1 MKPKV
6 FMTRPLGDEAV
17 EILTAR
23 CEVSFNPDD
32 SPLAP
37 PELAHW
43 LREAEGALVAGA
55 RLTAD
60 VIAQAPNLRAVSNVG
75 VGYDNLDIPA
85 LTARRIPATNT
96 VGVVE
101 ETTADLAF
109 ALLLAVARRVCE
121 GDQYVRQGQWRQW
134 HWNLLWGANVHR
146 KTIGLY
152 GFGQIG
158 QAMARRARGFSMQIR
173 YHSRH
178 RAPEPVERELDA
190 QFADRETLLAESDF
204 LSLHVPLTAE
214 TRHLIGASEF
224 ARMKPSA
231 FLINT
236 ARGPVVD
243 EQALAEALAQHQIA
257 GAALDVFE
265 QEPHVHPSL
274 IGMANVLLAPHV
286 GSATAETR
294 AAMARAA
301 ALNLLDLLDG
311 KRPRTLLNPEALAEN
326 PEAGSQEP
334 EVKSSNHPAESGG
347 ADREGHG

>member
-6 FMTRPLGDEAV
+6 FMTRPLGDEAL
-17 EILTAR
+17 EILKAR
-23 CEVSFNPDD
+23 CDVSFNPDD
-32 SPLAP
+32 SPLAA
-37 PELAHW
+37 PELARW

-55 RLTAD
+55 RLSAE
-60 VIAQAPNLRAVSNVG
+60 VIAQASRLRAVSNVG

-85 LTARRIPATNT
+85 LTARGIPATNT
-96 VGVVE
+96 LGVVE

-109 ALLLAVARRVCE
+109 ALLLGVARRVRE
-121 GDQYVRQGQWRQW
+121 GDNYVRQGQWRQW
-134 HWNLLWGANVHR
+134 HWNLLWGANVHH

-158 QAMARRARGFSMQIR
+158 QAVARRARGFRMQVL

-178 RAPEPVERELDA
+178 RVPQVVEHELEA
-190 QFADRETLLAESDF
+190 RLVDRETLMAESDF
-204 LSLHVPLTAE
+204 LSLHVPLTTE
-214 TRHLIGASEF
+214 TRRLIGAPEL
-224 ARMKPSA
+224 ARMKRSA

-243 EQALAEALAQHQIA
+243 EQALVEALAQRQIA

-274 IGMANVLLAPHV
+274 IGMDNVVLAPHV

-301 ALNLLDLLDG
+301 AGNLLDLLDG
-311 KRPRTLLNPEALAEN
+311 KRPATLINPEALA
-326 PEAGSQEP
+326 
-334 EVKSSNHPAESGG
+334 SGITS
-347 ADREGHG
+347 AF

>member
-17 EILTAR
+17 EILKPR

-32 SPLAP
+32 SPLAASD
-37 PELAHW
+37 LAHS

-60 VIAQAPNLRAVSNVG
+60 VIAQAPKLRAVSNVG

-85 LTARRIPATNT
+85 LTARGIPATNT

-109 ALLLAVARRVCE
+109 ALLLGVARRVRE
-121 GDQYVRQGQWRQW
+121 GDEYIRQGQWRQW
-134 HWNLLWGANVHR
+134 HWNLLWGANVHH

-158 QAMARRARGFSMQIR
+158 QAMARRARGFRMQVL

-178 RAPEPVERELDA
+178 RAAETVERELDA
-190 QFADRETLLAESDF
+190 RLVDRETLLAESDF
-204 LSLHVPLTAE
+204 LSLHVPLTTE
-214 TRHLIGASEF
+214 TRHLIGAPELG
-224 ARMKPSA
+224 RMKPSA

-243 EQALAEALAQHQIA
+243 EQALVEALAGRQIA

-274 IGMANVLLAPHV
+274 LGMPNVLLAPHV

-294 AAMARAA
+294 NAMARAA
-301 ALNLLDLLDG
+301 AFNLLDLLDG
-311 KRPRTLLNPEALAEN
+311 KPVATLLNPDALAS
-326 PEAGSQEP
+326 PGP
-334 EVKSSNHPAESGG
+334 
-347 ADREGHG
+347 R